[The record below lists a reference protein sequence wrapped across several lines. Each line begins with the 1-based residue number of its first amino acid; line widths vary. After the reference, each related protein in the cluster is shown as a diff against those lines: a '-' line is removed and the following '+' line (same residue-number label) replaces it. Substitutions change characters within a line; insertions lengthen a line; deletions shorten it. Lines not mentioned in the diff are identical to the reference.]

1 MIGIILLAASWLAL
15 KYEKKNLT
23 VLGFNRPKR
32 RSIEFSAGLII
43 AGAYASLQF
52 ILISHWSNFN
62 WQLNTDYSLY
72 NALESLRWNI
82 NSVLFEEFIFRGYLL
97 YKAIQLLGERWGC
110 FLSAIAFGVYHW
122 FSYGVIGS
130 IVPMVY
136 VFLLTGTFGL
146 MLAYAF
152 AKTGSIILPIALHLG
167 WNLVTILV
175 FSNGPIGDQ
184 LLIKSTENV
193 DLIEGYRSLI
203 VSVLIPFSYPL
214 LMLWLLIKNKRVRLS
229 E

>member
-1 MIGIILLAASWLAL
+1 
-15 KYEKKNLT
+15 
-23 VLGFNRPKR
+23 
-32 RSIEFSAGLII
+32 
-43 AGAYASLQF
+43 
-52 ILISHWSNFN
+52 
-62 WQLNTDYSLY
+62 
-72 NALESLRWNI
+72 
-82 NSVLFEEFIFRGYLL
+82 
-97 YKAIQLLGERWGC
+97 
-110 FLSAIAFGVYHW
+110 
-122 FSYGVIGS
+122 
-130 IVPMVY
+130 
-136 VFLLTGTFGL
+136 

-167 WNLVTILV
+167 WNLVTIQV

>member
-1 MIGIILLAASWLAL
+1 M
-15 KYEKKNLT
+15 
-23 VLGFNRPKR
+23 
-32 RSIEFSAGLII
+32 
-43 AGAYASLQF
+43 
-52 ILISHWSNFN
+52 SHWSNFN

-167 WNLVTILV
+167 WNLVTIQV